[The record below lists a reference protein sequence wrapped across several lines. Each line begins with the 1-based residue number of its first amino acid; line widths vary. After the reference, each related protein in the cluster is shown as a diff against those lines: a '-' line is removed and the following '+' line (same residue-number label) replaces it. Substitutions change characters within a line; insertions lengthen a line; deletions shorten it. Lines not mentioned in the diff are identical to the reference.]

1 MFQFTQEV
9 NLRDKESS
17 MTTLSRFI
25 RKTSPICQLLM
36 KKKTTVV
43 HFYYNFWPFSII
55 LIQKSL
61 IAAISLEE
69 KN

>member
-1 MFQFTQEV
+1 MRHFHAENFTY
-9 NLRDKESS
+9 
-17 MTTLSRFI
+17 LS
-25 RKTSPICQLLM
+25 TSYE
-36 KKKTTVV
+36 KTTAV

-69 KN
+69 KISQFGVRLVFMSLKLV